1 MKYTSDQVCRLTTHA
16 CVPNSYDTHLQLVDS
31 DFLLIILRR
40 VLKRRKDLKVVL
52 MSATINQVLFAGN
65 VLQKE
70 LEKDKE
76 IDACIMFVD
85 YFGGAPT
92 IEIPG
97 FTHPVQDL

>member
-1 MKYTSDQVCRLTTHA
+1 MCVTIVLTF
-16 CVPNSYDTHLQLVDS
+16 PLVDS

-40 VLKRRKDLKVVL
+40 VLKKRKDLKVVL
-52 MSATINQVLFAGN
+52 MSATINQKLFAGN
-65 VLQKE
+65 VLQTE
-70 LEKDKE
+70 LKSTRGD
-76 IDACIMFVD
+76 IDTCKMFVD